1 MLPSGDGAGQHL
13 CEGDLGYKQTKQKQ
27 TKIKSTA
34 IPQSFQLIF
43 TFTRGCV
50 KKKYTTCFLIG
61 FKGLIC
67 LKWLHMTGSGQN
79 RVDIDHTL

>member
-1 MLPSGDGAGQHL
+1 MRAYVKQMANERSHPRVHIIVVSKQV
-13 CEGDLGYKQTKQKQ
+13 LG
-27 TKIKSTA
+27 
-34 IPQSFQLIF
+34 PG
-43 TFTRGCV
+43 RGCV